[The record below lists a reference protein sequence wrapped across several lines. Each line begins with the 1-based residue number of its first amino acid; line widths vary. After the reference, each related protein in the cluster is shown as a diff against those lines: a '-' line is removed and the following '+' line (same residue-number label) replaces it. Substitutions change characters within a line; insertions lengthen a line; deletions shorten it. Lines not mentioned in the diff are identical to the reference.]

1 MKFSMRQFVPR
12 TLGAQLII
20 VTALAVLVS
29 NAGVATWYATTRQRE
44 TESALYERVLDRGV
58 SVAALLS
65 TIPAR
70 EREQVAKAM
79 SSGPWR
85 FHIGYGK
92 GSPEPMTDEEQRFAD
107 RARAMLPASRARQQL
122 FIRLTNAAQVHEP
135 NPPANIAGLP
145 PRVPVVEISLPVV
158 RGAQLQTLF
167 FRPPFEPWPDQIIVA
182 ALVAIVMTSV
192 GAALIASRV
201 ARPMR
206 ELAAAAS
213 LAARGGATQHVSEQ
227 GPEDVSR
234 AARAFNAMND
244 QVKRTLESQ
253 RQLLSAV
260 GHDLRTPITAMR
272 ISTEFV
278 EDEEVRER
286 IQKNLDELQQL
297 TEAVLDAARGAGW
310 EQMRKIDLAA
320 LIESLCADLDDMGQP
335 VTWQSHATAPYL
347 CRPNEIR
354 RAVRNLIENAVA
366 YGKEA
371 RVCLSET
378 TGSYIIKVDDSGPGI
393 PTTEQ
398 ARVFEPFVRLETSR
412 SAETGGTG
420 LGLTLVKAIAEGHGG
435 SIALENRAE
444 GGLRAMLRLPRDAA
458 GA

>member
-1 MKFSMRQFVPR
+1 MSFSLRQFVPR

-20 VTALAVLVS
+20 VTAIAVLVS
-29 NAGVATWYATTRQRE
+29 NAGVAVWYASTRARE

-58 SVAALLS
+58 SVATLLS

-70 EREQVAKAM
+70 EREVVAHAM

-85 FHIGYGK
+85 FHLLYGK
-92 GSPEPMTDEEQRFAD
+92 IAPEAMTDEEQRFAD
-107 RARAMLPASRARQQL
+107 RARASLPANRARQTL
-122 FIRLTNAAQVHEP
+122 FVHFTNAAQVNEP
-135 NPPANIAGLP
+135 NPPPTLRGL
-145 PRVPVVEISLPVV
+145 RMRRPVVEVSLPVV
-158 RGAQLQTLF
+158 RAVQLQTLF
-167 FRPPFEPWPDQIIVA
+167 FQPPFEPWPDQIVIA
-182 ALVAIVMTSV
+182 AFLAIITTSV

-201 ARPMR
+201 TRPLR
-206 ELAAAAS
+206 ELASAAS
-213 LAARGGATQHVSEQ
+213 LVARGGAAQRVSEK
-227 GPEDVSR
+227 GPQDVSR

-272 ISTEFV
+272 ISAEFV
-278 EDEEVRER
+278 ADEEVRER

-320 LIESLCADLDDMGQP
+320 LIESLCTDLDEMGLS
-335 VTWQSHATAPYL
+335 VAWQAHDAAPYL

-354 RAVRNLIENAVA
+354 RAVRNLIENAVS
-366 YGKEA
+366 YGHEA
-371 RVCLSET
+371 RVCLDAT
-378 TGSYIIKVDDSGPGI
+378 PDAFVIKVDDNGPGI
-393 PTTEQ
+393 PVPEQ

-420 LGLTLVKAIAEGHGG
+420 LGLTLVKAIVEGHGG
-435 SIALENRAE
+435 GVTLENLPE
-444 GGLRAMLRLPRDAA
+444 GGLRATLRLPQDAA

>member
-1 MKFSMRQFVPR
+1 MSFSLRQVTPR

-20 VTALAVLVS
+20 VTAIAVLVS
-29 NAGVATWYATTRQRE
+29 NAGVAIWYATTRERE
-44 TESALYERVLDRGV
+44 TESALYERVMDRGV
-58 SVAALLS
+58 SVATLLS

-70 EREQVAKAM
+70 EREQVARAM

-85 FHIGYGK
+85 FHLSYGK
-92 GSPEPMTDEEQRFAD
+92 VEPETMTDEEERFAD
-107 RARAMLPASRARQQL
+107 RARAMLPSNRARQVL
-122 FIRLTNAAQVHEP
+122 FVHFTNAAQVHDVSAP
-135 NPPANIAGLP
+135 SNSGVRN
-145 PRVPVVEISLPVV
+145 PVVQVSLPVV
-158 RGAQLQTLF
+158 RAVQLETLF
-167 FRPPFEPWPDQIIVA
+167 FRPPFEPWPDQIIIA
-182 ALVAIVMTSV
+182 AFLAIITTSV

-201 ARPMR
+201 TRPMR
-206 ELAAAAS
+206 ELASAAS
-213 LAARGGATQHVSEQ
+213 LAARGGAAQHVSEQ

-320 LIESLCADLDDMGQP
+320 LIESLCADLDEMGKP
-335 VTWQSHATAPYL
+335 VTWQVHATAPYL

-354 RAVRNLIENAVA
+354 RAVRNLIENAVT
-366 YGKEA
+366 YGREA
-371 RVCLSET
+371 RVCLGAT
-378 TGSYIIKVDDSGPGI
+378 AAFYVIKVDDSGPGI
-393 PTTEQ
+393 PEAEQ

-444 GGLRAMLRLPRDAA
+444 DGLRATLRLPRDGS